1 MSAFDADYQPLYEM
15 YDDEYFPDFLVDKIK
30 AELDKVETV
39 LAGGEKNTAAIQ
51 QHFDTMTRAINDL
64 EAEFEENDSES
75 KPSPANPS
83 AKPSITSCKNTAL
96 ILTLKKPSANASGKR
111 AKNPALLR
119 DFLYA
124 CPELNDYSALSCPMP
139 LHTPRALTCM

>member
-30 AELDKVETV
+30 AELDKVEAV

-64 EAEFEENDSES
+64 EAEFEENDSEIETV
-75 KPSPANPS
+75 ARE
-83 AKPSITSCKNTAL
+83 SIGEAVDYLLQKYRIAIDLEEAL
-96 ILTLKKPSANASGKR
+96 R
-111 AKNPALLR
+111 ER
-119 DFLYA
+119 
-124 CPELNDYSALSCPMP
+124 EW
-139 LHTPRALTCM
+139 

>member
-64 EAEFEENDSES
+64 EAEFDANDSEIETV
-75 KPSPANPS
+75 ARE
-83 AKPSITSCKNTAL
+83 SIGEAVDYLLQKYRIAIDLEEAL
-96 ILTLKKPSANASGKR
+96 R
-111 AKNPALLR
+111 ER
-119 DFLYA
+119 
-124 CPELNDYSALSCPMP
+124 EW
-139 LHTPRALTCM
+139 